1 MKKFIKLKI
10 SGTAKLCW
18 AEEVKFEF
26 GIHFLG
32 QKGQKSEKRK
42 KNAKSVLT
50 NFEKDSGHRELKF
63 SHFIISSISR
73 NFVS

>member
-32 QKGQKSEKRK
+32 QKSQLTVPDLGQNVAEDRPLVVSR
-42 KNAKSVLT
+42 
-50 NFEKDSGHRELKF
+50 HREGLTEAL
-63 SHFIISSISR
+63 R
-73 NFVS
+73 L

>member
-42 KNAKSVLT
+42 KMLNQ
-50 NFEKDSGHRELKF
+50 F
-63 SHFIISSISR
+63 
-73 NFVS
+73 